1 MPDTR
6 NLGPKQ
12 RAVLLALER
21 RDELLRWNG
30 KEGGATRYAWTD
42 GSHESV
48 KVVRPLIE
56 RGLVVVGPMH
66 WVDLTRAGLE
76 WVAAYHR
83 EQLEWVA
90 AYHRAQVEGLWSRVH
105 ELTEEVRQIRAEL
118 EARS

>member
-1 MPDTR
+1 MADTR

-12 RAVLLALER
+12 RDVLLALER

-76 WVAAYHR
+76 WAAAYHR
-83 EQLEWVA
+83 ERHHA
-90 AYHRAQVEGLWSRVH
+90 HRAWVEALRSRVH
-105 ELTEEVRQIRAEL
+105 ELIEEVRQIRAEL
-118 EARS
+118 EGRS